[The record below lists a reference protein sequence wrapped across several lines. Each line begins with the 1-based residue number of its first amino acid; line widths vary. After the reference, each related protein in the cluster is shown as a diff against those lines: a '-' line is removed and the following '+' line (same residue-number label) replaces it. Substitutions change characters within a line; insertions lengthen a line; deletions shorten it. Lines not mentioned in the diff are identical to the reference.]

1 MGFFLPSLKF
11 EDVLRESQALIAAGK
26 LPEALKMLQKAEKR
40 NLFHAELFLTKAKV
54 YKLLGNPQAYQEALD
69 SFIKENERDVQHH
82 LKIVEEEIAQKDFAF
97 AQQYL
102 DRAKQRFPLSGYTH
116 AVQAS
121 LHCAQADFESAAKA
135 LLQKQ
140 TYGKLD
146 DRDIDLVHQ
155 IRKAPHDAHDPHC
168 KNITALLA
176 TEQVDTILR
185 RSVYEHFESLGS
197 DCEFG
202 FLQRTNGRE
211 PLSLFRWGT
220 MPLGAMIELFRH
232 RFKDFATK
240 ETASLKLVLNPED
253 GKAEYR
259 FIDKLYQFDAHT
271 FFTKKNMDI
280 SESAETLLP
289 KVLSHFSLLAR
300 KLLEDLEDGEKIFLY
315 KSDKIIDT
323 QQCIELHE
331 AINTIGNNRLL
342 IVMRQEKDR
351 PAFEVINPRLVI
363 GRVDYLWTDVDNP
376 HKPFSSIKCWDALI
390 QKAHQFFSAEQAG

>member
-1 MGFFLPSLKF
+1 MGLFLPSLKF
-11 EDVLRESQALIAAGK
+11 EDVLRESSALIAKGK
-26 LPEALKMLQKAEKR
+26 VAEALKMIQKAEKR
-40 NLFHAELFLTKAKV
+40 NLFHADLFLIKAKAS
-54 YKLLGNPQAYQEALD
+54 KLLGNAQSYQDALD

-82 LKIVEEEIAQKDFAF
+82 LKIVEEEITQQDFTSAQKF
-97 AQQYL
+97 L
-102 DRAKQRFPLSGYTH
+102 DKTKHRFPLSGYTH

-121 LHCAQADFESAAKA
+121 LHCAQADYESAAKA

-140 TYGKLD
+140 LYGKLD

-155 IRKAPHDAHDPHC
+155 IRKAPHDPHC
-168 KNITALLA
+168 KNRMALLA

-202 FLQRTNGRE
+202 FLQRANGRE

-232 RFKDFATK
+232 RFKDFASK
-240 ETASLKLVLNPED
+240 ETASLKLILNPED

-280 SESAETLLP
+280 SESADTLLP
-289 KVLSHFSLLAR
+289 KVLNQFSLLAR
-300 KLLEDLEDGEKIFLY
+300 KLLGDLEDGEKIFLY
-315 KSDKIIDT
+315 KSEKIITT
-323 QQCIELHE
+323 QQCLELHE
-331 AINTIGNNRLL
+331 AINTIGKNKLL
-342 IVMRQEKDR
+342 VVMRQEKDR
-351 PAFEVINPRLVI
+351 PAFEVINPALLI

-376 HKPFSSIKCWDALI
+376 HKPHSSMKCWDDLI
-390 QKAHQFFSAEQAG
+390 QKAYQFLSLEKA

>member
-1 MGFFLPSLKF
+1 MGLFLPSLKF
-11 EDVLRESQALIAAGK
+11 EDVLRESQALIAEGK
-26 LPEALKMLQKAEKR
+26 VAEALKMIQKAEKR
-40 NLFHAELFLTKAKV
+40 NLFHADLFLMKAKAH
-54 YKLLGNPQAYQEALD
+54 KLLGNPQAYHDALAG
-69 SFIKENERDVQHH
+69 FLKENERDVQHH
-82 LKIVEEEIAQKDFAF
+82 LKIVEEEITQKDFDC
-97 AQQYL
+97 AQHYL
-102 DRAKQRFPLSGYTH
+102 DRTKQRFPLSGFTH
-116 AVQAS
+116 AIQAS
-121 LHCAQADFESAAKA
+121 LHCAQADYDNAAKA

-155 IRKAPHDAHDPHC
+155 IRKAAHDARDPHC

-185 RSVYEHFESLGS
+185 RSVYEYYESLGS

-202 FLQRTNGRE
+202 FLQRANGRE

-232 RFKDFATK
+232 RFKDFASK
-240 ETASLKLVLNPED
+240 ETASLKLILNPEN

-280 SESAETLLP
+280 SESAETLFP

-300 KLLEDLEDGEKIFLY
+300 KLQEDLEDGEKIFLY
-315 KSDKIIDT
+315 KSEKIIT
-323 QQCIELHE
+323 TNQCLELHE
-331 AINTIGNNRLL
+331 AINTIGKNRLL
-342 IVMRQEKDR
+342 VVMRQEKDR
-351 PAFEVINPRLVI
+351 PAFEVLNPRLVI
-363 GRVDYLWTDVDNP
+363 GRVDYLWTDLDNP
-376 HKPFSSIKCWDALI
+376 HKPFSSVQCWDALI
-390 QKAHQFFSAEQAG
+390 QKAYQFFSAEQAS